1 MYVKDFFTQIRG
13 RLKDADEDATATLQS
28 AELGRATLAG
38 IRKIQT
44 LFPQT
49 RLDDR
54 GRLAAL
60 ESTAYTETTA
70 EAEVDGDYPTIPLPA
85 EFEPALEAYV
95 MAWAFG
101 REAQDA
107 KDESL
112 MRFWDRKFAELTG
125 GQAGA

>member
-1 MYVKDFFTQIRG
+1 MYVKDFFAQIRC
-13 RLKDADEDATATLQS
+13 RLDDADEDASARLQS
-28 AELGRATLAG
+28 DELGRATLAG

-44 LFPQT
+44 VFPEA
-49 RLDDR
+49 RMDIR
-54 GRLAAL
+54 GRMAAL
-60 ESTAYTETTA
+60 ASTAYTETTA
-70 EAEVDGDYPTIPLPA
+70 AEKSEAGDYPAIPLPP

-95 MAWAFG
+95 LAWNFG

-125 GQAGA
+125 GAGR